1 MMSRIRVLVFRAAPA
16 DSSSDLEQAY
26 HQVSQ
31 TLQAIPGLLGNE
43 LLRSVT
49 QPNGFVI
56 MSEWESLEA
65 YLAWEN
71 DPVHGNKTSPLR
83 PYLDPDRNKQFE
95 VYEVIAAY
103 GQHLAPLLET

>member
-26 HQVSQ
+26 HQVSK

-83 PYLDPDRNKQFE
+83 PYLDPVRSKQFE